1 MMSGLLDL
9 TALELGRK
17 IQAQEVTAME
27 ALDAVFGQI
36 DKKEKEIH
44 AYVTIDRE
52 NAYKQAQ
59 KVQAGN

>member
-36 DKKEKEIH
+36 DKKKKRF
-44 AYVTIDRE
+44 TPM
-52 NAYKQAQ
+52 
-59 KVQAGN
+59 

>member
-44 AYVTIDRE
+44 A
-52 NAYKQAQ
+52 
-59 KVQAGN
+59 

>member
-52 NAYKQAQ
+52 NAYKQA
-59 KVQAGN
+59 